1 MYNNFSFVAQYFVEK
16 GKTSCAIKL
25 IEDLESLA
33 ETLDDFYFLGLAY
46 KNLGEYNKAIDNFHI
61 CLSKAPSFDQTN
73 QIYLNLGI
81 SYADSMQ
88 TQKGLEY
95 LYKCSEILKEH
106 SVIEFIERRHK
117 EIQQI
122 QSTGYWTD
130 HSHHLHSNN
139 LANFIA
145 GIFEKN
151 IPVHDLGCGQ
161 GFYLNHL
168 QKNGFNDLTG
178 YEGSV
183 PKPAIFNNILK
194 QDITK
199 NFKCKNKGN
208 VICLE
213 VAEHIPANLT
223 KNLIKSIKNCCDNL
237 AVISWA
243 VRGQMGIG
251 HVNCKNNDEAIEI
264 MENAGFKFE
273 NDLTSISRS
282 IINEE
287 CEWFKKSLLIF
298 RKLD

>member
-1 MYNNFSFVAQYFVEK
+1 MYNNFSFVAQYFVEN
-16 GKTSCAIKL
+16 GKTSSAIKL
-25 IEDLESLA
+25 IGELESLA
-33 ETLDDFYFLGLAY
+33 KNLDDFYFLGLAY
-46 KNLGEYNKAIDNFHI
+46 KNLGEYQKAIYYFQK
-61 CLSKAPSFDQTN
+61 CLTLSPSFEQVN
-73 QIYLNLGI
+73 QIYLNLGM

-88 TQKGLEY
+88 TEKGLEY
-95 LYKCSEILKEH
+95 LNKCSQNFVDPNLL
-106 SVIEFIERRHK
+106 EFIERRHK

-122 QSTGYWTD
+122 QTTGYWTD

-139 LANFIA
+139 LANFIS

-151 IPVHDLGCGQ
+151 VPVHDLGCGQ
-161 GFYLNHL
+161 GFYLNQL
-168 QKNGFNDLTG
+168 RSNGFKKLTG
-178 YEGSV
+178 YEGCL
-183 PKPAIFNNILK
+183 PKSALFDNILE

-223 KNLIKSIKNCCDNL
+223 ENLLTAIKNCCNNL
-237 AVISWA
+237 VVMSWA

-251 HVNCKNNDEAIEI
+251 HVNCKNNDEAVEI
-264 MENAGFKFE
+264 MKDAGFLFE
-273 NDLTSISRS
+273 AQLTQLGRS
-282 IINEE
+282 IITEE